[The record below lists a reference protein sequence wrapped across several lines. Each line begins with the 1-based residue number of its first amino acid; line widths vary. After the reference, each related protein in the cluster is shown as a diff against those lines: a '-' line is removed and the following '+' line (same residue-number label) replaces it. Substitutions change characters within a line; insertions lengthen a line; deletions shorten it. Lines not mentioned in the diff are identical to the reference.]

1 VLIGTE
7 DTKSEDLLRSD
18 RINKQQGITRIER
31 ARNWV
36 EAMRAQ
42 AKAYGMPSLVNIVEL
57 IGASHSLAD
66 ISHEIP
72 HIESTIHFSRFTNSG
87 EVSIG
92 TLN

>member
-1 VLIGTE
+1 
-7 DTKSEDLLRSD
+7 
-18 RINKQQGITRIER
+18 
-31 ARNWV
+31 
-36 EAMRAQ
+36 
-42 AKAYGMPSLVNIVEL
+42 MPSLVNIVEL

-72 HIESTIHFSRFTNSG
+72 HIESTIHFSRFTNAS